1 MNKTSKEQLI
11 DWQKNNAKQEKRKK
25 RGNKKCKSC
34 TNYKY
39 KKETLSQ
46 RDLLVL
52 IGVNRPTFAKKKG
65 RSIQTTR
72 WLLMYNWA
80 DELIQEYTN
89 GRKQLINAKQELD
102 VTDLVDSQDMK
113 QINSMIDSLSYS
125 IEWMEK
131 GRQPGTFRGADKRA
145 IYQRQYVGSMDF
157 IPDIVEQLEP
167 KRLYMTKEEKIILSD
182 ILASFSVRERQCYL
196 LHVAQGLSMGK
207 IAKQMGI
214 SKSTVQ
220 THISRAKR
228 KVKERFQ

>member
-1 MNKTSKEQLI
+1 
-11 DWQKNNAKQEKRKK
+11 
-25 RGNKKCKSC
+25 
-34 TNYKY
+34 
-39 KKETLSQ
+39 
-46 RDLLVL
+46 
-52 IGVNRPTFAKKKG
+52 
-65 RSIQTTR
+65 
-72 WLLMYNWA
+72 MYNWA

-89 GRKQLINAKQELD
+89 GRQELSKAKQELNEHD
-102 VTDLVDSQDMK
+102 PIDYQDIK

-125 IEWMEK
+125 IEWMKK

-145 IYQRQYVGSMDF
+145 IYQRQYVESMDF

-167 KRLYMTKEEKIILSD
+167 KQLYMTNEEKIILSD

-207 IAKQMGI
+207 IAEQMGV

-220 THISRAKR
+220 THIARAKQ